1 MEGDEEGEG
10 ETENGEKWGG
20 CEKELFN
27 QGKIQKKKQFFH
39 LQKSA
44 AAANQGTCFIPNR
57 SKPTIKAESVE
68 VETGAGGTIL
78 SLRSPTGQLV
88 TSYQ

>member
-1 MEGDEEGEG
+1 MRKERGKQRMGKNEEVARKSYS
-10 ETENGEKWGG
+10 TKEKY
-20 CEKELFN
+20 
-27 QGKIQKKKQFFH
+27 KKKQFFH